1 MPGTRDLKVTFGSNT
16 QQIRGVGV
24 IVKTVTEMAMRLTR
38 LGRQRAV
45 SLVVVVL
52 IVSLNGAQGHSR
64 HSLGASQSA
73 SDSEAW
79 SNLQQSMLSMHG
91 AMSSVHST
99 GNDDEDFVGLMLPH
113 HQAALDMAKVE
124 LVRGK
129 DPQMR
134 RLAQEI
140 IADQESEIELMKLWL
155 IQKEAGKLSSST
167 AKD

>member
-1 MPGTRDLKVTFGSNT
+1 
-16 QQIRGVGV
+16 
-24 IVKTVTEMAMRLTR
+24 VKTVTKMATRLTR

-45 SLVVVVL
+45 SLLLVIL
-52 IVSLNGAQGHSR
+52 MVSLNGAQGHSK
-64 HSLGASQSA
+64 HSVGASHGAAGSQ
-73 SDSEAW
+73 AW
-79 SNLQQSMLSMHG
+79 SSLQQSMLAMHS

-113 HQAALDMAKVE
+113 HQAALDMARVE
-124 LVRGK
+124 LTHGR

-155 IQKEAGKLSSST
+155 SQKEAGKLPTSA
-167 AKD
+167 AKDQ